1 MDPLCFILMPF
12 GKKPGAGG
20 RTIDFDAV
28 YREII
33 VPAVKLAEMEPLR
46 ADEEQDGGIIHK
58 AMFERLILCKYA
70 IADLT
75 TANANVFYEL
85 GVRHAARP
93 SATVLMFANGV
104 GQLPFD
110 VNGLRGL
117 PYQLGADGKPA
128 NVESD
133 IQALGGRLK
142 ACLADVGGL
151 PKDSPVYQLVE
162 DFPEVQH
169 HKTDVFRDRVQYE
182 KEIKSKLALA
192 RDLAQND
199 KDAALIA
206 LDKVCNTECT
216 CFPDTDFGVL
226 VDLLLSYRAV
236 DGWHRMIEVAEAMP
250 RELHDTVLVREQYAM
265 ALNRD
270 GRSDE
275 AERVLNELIKE
286 RGPSSETYGILGRV
300 YKDRWQQALKA
311 GKKARAH
318 GLLQQAI
325 NSYLLG
331 FETDWRDFYPGVNVL
346 TLMEHCE
353 PPDPRKMELYPIVRY
368 AVERRIA
375 VASPD
380 YWDYAT
386 LLELAVI
393 IEDKADAF
401 TQLNL
406 ALGKMREPWE
416 GATTVN
422 NLRMICTLRKDRKQD
437 VDWLEELLQEFERE
451 LN

>member
-93 SATVLMFANGV
+93 SATVLMFATGV

-133 IQALGGRLK
+133 IQALAGRLK
-142 ACLADVGGL
+142 ACLADVGGP

-182 KEIKSKLALA
+182 KEIKAQLALA

-199 KDAALIA
+199 EDAALIA
-206 LDKVCNTECT
+206 LDKVCNTQCT
-216 CFPDTDFGVL
+216 CFPETDFGVL

-236 DGWHRMIEVAEAMP
+236 DGWHRMIEVVEAMP
-250 RELHDTVLVREQYAM
+250 PELRDTVLVREQYAM

-416 GATTVN
+416 GATTIN